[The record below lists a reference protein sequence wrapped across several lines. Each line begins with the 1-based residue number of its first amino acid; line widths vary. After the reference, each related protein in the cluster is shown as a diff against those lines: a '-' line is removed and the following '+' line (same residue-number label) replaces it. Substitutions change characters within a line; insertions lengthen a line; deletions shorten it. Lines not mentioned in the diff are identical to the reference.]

1 MALLLWVV
9 FSGLCGRADG
19 VVRRSPEAREQNAQ
33 NAPNKQ
39 YANQLSQRHCR
50 DPRHSNVCSAHHI
63 EVVPII
69 EKEPAVLVLL
79 GFAMIAVFMVLI
91 MTKKL
96 TPVLALIIVPT
107 IFGLFAGAGLGIG
120 DMVMD
125 SMKSMT
131 STAAL
136 LMFAI
141 IYFGLMIDVGLFDPL
156 VRFILRKLGND
167 PAKVVLG
174 TAILAAAVSLDG
186 DGSTTFILTTAA
198 MLPIYL
204 RLKMSPVVLTCV
216 AGLANGTM
224 NILPWGGPTAR
235 AATALKLDVNDVFV
249 PMIPSLIAG
258 LVVVLVFSWLLGL
271 QERNRLRSVAP
282 EIWEMPSTAGPFS
295 AEAFDGG
302 TSGGGS
308 GTGRGRK
315 GSGPAPVPATGG
327 PAVGGSSVAVLER
340 TETLVD
346 DSDTAMAET
355 ALDPNRKTLRPKLQ
369 WFNLGLTVA
378 VMVMLVADLVPLPFV
393 FMVGSAIALL
403 VNFPKVKDQG
413 AQLVA
418 HAPSIVAVVSMVMAA
433 AVLTGVLKG
442 TGMVEA
448 MSTWLVH
455 IIPADMGPFMAVI
468 TGVLSIPM
476 TFFMSNDAF
485 YFGVLPVLSE
495 TAAHYGVSAA
505 EMARASITGQPF
517 HLQSPLV
524 PAILL
529 LVSLAKVDL
538 GDHHKKVLWRT
549 AVISLVMLGVGMLTG
564 AIGVG

>member
-1 MALLLWVV
+1 M
-9 FSGLCGRADG
+9 
-19 VVRRSPEAREQNAQ
+19 
-33 NAPNKQ
+33 
-39 YANQLSQRHCR
+39 
-50 DPRHSNVCSAHHI
+50 
-63 EVVPII
+63 
-69 EKEPAVLVLL
+69 LVLL

-107 IFGLFAGAGLGIG
+107 VFGLFAGAGLGIG
-120 DMVMD
+120 DMVLESMK

-141 IYFGLMIDVGLFDPL
+141 VYFGLIIDVGLFDPL
-156 VRFILRKLGND
+156 VKFILRKLGND

-198 MLPIYL
+198 MLPVYL

-235 AATALKLDVNDVFV
+235 AATALHLDVNDVFV

-258 LVVVLVFSWLLGL
+258 LVVVFGFAWLLGL
-271 QERNRLRSVAP
+271 QERNRLRATAP
-282 EIWEMPSTAGPFS
+282 EIWGTPDTAEPFT
-295 AEAFDGG
+295 AEKFDGG
-302 TSGGGS
+302 ASDGGTAAAS
-308 GTGRGRK
+308 AGTGRN
-315 GSGPAPVPATGG
+315 GSRTPGTGS
-327 PAVGGSSVAVLER
+327 PAVGGYSPEGSSVAVLER

-346 DSDTAMAET
+346 EQDGGLADT
-355 ALDPNRKTLRPKLQ
+355 ALDPNRSTLRPKLF
-369 WFNLGLTVA
+369 WFNLVLTVA

-393 FMVGSAIALL
+393 FMVGSAIALV
-403 VNFPKVKDQG
+403 VNFPNVKEQG

-418 HAPSIVAVVSMVMAA
+418 HSSSIVAVVSMVMAA
-433 AVLTGVLKG
+433 AVLTGVLTG

-448 MSTWLVH
+448 MSAWLVQ
-455 IIPADMGPFMAVI
+455 IIPTEMGPFLAVI

-495 TAAHYGVSAA
+495 TAAHYGISAA
-505 EMARASITGQPF
+505 EIARASITGQPF

-549 AVISLVMLGVGMLTG
+549 AVVSLVMLGVGMLTG
-564 AIGVG
+564 AIGIG

>member
-1 MALLLWVV
+1 M
-9 FSGLCGRADG
+9 
-19 VVRRSPEAREQNAQ
+19 
-33 NAPNKQ
+33 
-39 YANQLSQRHCR
+39 
-50 DPRHSNVCSAHHI
+50 
-63 EVVPII
+63 
-69 EKEPAVLVLL
+69 LVIL

-107 IFGLFAGAGLGIG
+107 VFGLFAGAGLGIG

-125 SMKSMT
+125 SMKAMT

-224 NILPWGGPTAR
+224 NIVPWGGPTAR
-235 AATALKLDVNDVFV
+235 AASALNIDVNDVFV
-249 PMIPSLIAG
+249 PMLPSLLAGIA
-258 LVVVLVFSWLLGL
+258 VVLAFAWLLGL
-271 QERNRLRSVAP
+271 QERNRLRATQP
-282 EIWEMPSTAGPFS
+282 EIWGAPSTAEPFA
-295 AEAFDGG
+295 AEGFDGG
-302 TSGGGS
+302 TSAGGS
-308 GTGRGRK
+308 GTGNS
-315 GSGPAPVPATGG
+315 GSGRVRGG
-327 PAVGGSSVAVLER
+327 NPGGAAPAVGGSSVAVLER
-340 TETLVD
+340 PETLVD
-346 DSDTAMAET
+346 DSDTAMADT
-355 ALDPNRKTLRPKLQ
+355 ALDPNRKTLRPRLQ

-378 VMVMLVADLVPLPFV
+378 VMGMLIADLVPLPYV

-403 VNFPKVKDQG
+403 VNFPHVKDQA
-413 AQLVA
+413 AQIVA
-418 HAPSIVAVVSMVMAA
+418 HAPSVVAVVSMVMAA
-433 AVLTGVLKG
+433 AVLTGVLTG

-448 MSTWLVH
+448 MSAWLVQ
-455 IIPADMGPFMAVI
+455 IIPSSMGPFMAII

-495 TAAHYGVSAA
+495 TAGHYGISAA

-517 HLQSPLV
+517 HMQSPLV

-538 GDHHKKVLWRT
+538 GDHHKKVLWRSA
-549 AVISLVMLGVGMLTG
+549 AVSLVMLGIGVLTG
-564 AIGVG
+564 AIGIG

>member
-1 MALLLWVV
+1 M
-9 FSGLCGRADG
+9 
-19 VVRRSPEAREQNAQ
+19 
-33 NAPNKQ
+33 
-39 YANQLSQRHCR
+39 
-50 DPRHSNVCSAHHI
+50 
-63 EVVPII
+63 
-69 EKEPAVLVLL
+69 LVLL

-107 IFGLFAGAGLGIG
+107 VFGLFAGAGLGIG
-120 DMVMD
+120 DMVLD

-156 VRFILRKLGND
+156 VKFILRKLGND

-198 MLPIYL
+198 MLPVYL

-235 AATALKLDVNDVFV
+235 AATALHLDVNDVFV

-258 LVVVLVFSWLLGL
+258 LVVVFAFSWLLGL
-271 QERNRLRSVAP
+271 QERNRLRATEP
-282 EIWEMPSTAGPFS
+282 EIWGVPDSP
-295 AEAFDGG
+295 EAFDGG
-302 TSGGGS
+302 TAAAFSSTDRTGS
-308 GTGRGRK
+308 GTP
-315 GSGPAPVPATGG
+315 GSGT
-327 PAVGGSSVAVLER
+327 PAVGGFPAGSSVAVLER

-346 DSDTAMAET
+346 DHDSAMADT
-355 ALDPNRKTLRPKLQ
+355 ALDPNRSTLRPKLI
-369 WFNLGLTVA
+369 WFNLGLTIA

-393 FMVGSAIALL
+393 FMVGSAIALV
-403 VNFPKVKDQG
+403 VNFPNVKEQG
-413 AQLVA
+413 AQLIA

-433 AVLTGVLKG
+433 AVLTGVLTG

-448 MSTWLVH
+448 MSAWLVQ
-455 IIPADMGPFMAVI
+455 IIPSSMGPFMAVI

-495 TAAHYGVSAA
+495 TAGHYGISAA

-564 AIGVG
+564 AIGIG

>member
-1 MALLLWVV
+1 M
-9 FSGLCGRADG
+9 
-19 VVRRSPEAREQNAQ
+19 
-33 NAPNKQ
+33 K
-39 YANQLSQRHCR
+39 
-50 DPRHSNVCSAHHI
+50 
-63 EVVPII
+63 
-69 EKEPAVLVLL
+69 KEPAVLVLL

-107 IFGLFAGAGLGIG
+107 VFGLFAGAGLGLG
-120 DMVMD
+120 PMVMD

-198 MLPIYL
+198 MLPVYL

-258 LVVVLVFSWLLGL
+258 LVVVFVFAWLLGL
-271 QERNRLRSVAP
+271 QERNRLRAAAP
-282 EIWEMPSTAGPFS
+282 EIWGTDNTFG
-295 AEAFDGG
+295 GG
-302 TSGGGS
+302 TAAGGTG
-308 GTGRGRK
+308 GTGRFGFGRK
-315 GSGPAPVPATGG
+315 GTGPAVGVPATG
-327 PAVGGSSVAVLER
+327 GGSSVAVLER
-340 TETLVD
+340 IEDLVD
-346 DSDTAMAET
+346 DRDSAMADT
-355 ALDPNRKTLRPKLQ
+355 ALDPNRATLRPKLF

-378 VMVMLVADLVPLPFV
+378 VMVTLVANIIPLPFV

-413 AQLVA
+413 AQLIA

-433 AVLTGVLKG
+433 AVLTGVLNG
-442 TGMVEA
+442 TGMVKA
-448 MSTWLVH
+448 MSEWLVA
-455 IIPADMGPFMAVI
+455 IIPSDMGPFMAVI

-495 TAAHYGVSAA
+495 TAGHYGISAVD
-505 EMARASITGQPF
+505 MARASITGQPF

-549 AVISLVMLGVGMLTG
+549 AVVSLVMLAVGVLTG
-564 AIGVG
+564 AIGIG

>member
-1 MALLLWVV
+1 M
-9 FSGLCGRADG
+9 RIT
-19 VVRRSPEAREQNAQ
+19 PEWCYST
-33 NAPNKQ
+33 K
-39 YANQLSQRHCR
+39 
-50 DPRHSNVCSAHHI
+50 
-63 EVVPII
+63 
-69 EKEPAVLVLL
+69 KEPAVLVLL

-91 MTKKL
+91 MTKKV
-96 TPVLALIIVPT
+96 TPVLALIIIPT

-120 DMVMD
+120 PMVMD

-198 MLPIYL
+198 MLPVYL

-249 PMIPSLIAG
+249 PMVPSLIVG
-258 LVVVLVFSWLLGL
+258 LIVVLVFSWLLGL
-271 QERNRLRSVAP
+271 QERNRLRSTVP
-282 EIWEMPSTAGPFS
+282 EIWGQGVE
-295 AEAFDGG
+295 FDGG
-302 TSGGGS
+302 TLAAGS
-308 GTGRGRK
+308 TGTGRFGFGRN
-315 GSGPAPVPATGG
+315 GSGPRVSGPRVSG
-327 PAVGGSSVAVLER
+327 PAGGGLPAGDGSVAVLER
-340 TETLVD
+340 TEVLVD
-346 DSDTAMAET
+346 DRDTAMADT
-355 ALDPNRKTLRPKLQ
+355 ALDPNRKTLRPKLF

-378 VMVMLVADLVPLPFV
+378 VMVTLVANVIPLPFV

-413 AQLVA
+413 AQLIA

-433 AVLTGVLKG
+433 AVLTGVLNG
-442 TGMVEA
+442 TGMVKA
-448 MSTWLVH
+448 MSEWLVQ
-455 IIPADMGPFMAVI
+455 IIPADMGPFMAII

-505 EMARASITGQPF
+505 DMARASITGQPF

-549 AVISLVMLGVGMLTG
+549 AVISLVMLGVGVLTG
-564 AIGVG
+564 AIGIG

>member
-1 MALLLWVV
+1 M
-9 FSGLCGRADG
+9 
-19 VVRRSPEAREQNAQ
+19 
-33 NAPNKQ
+33 
-39 YANQLSQRHCR
+39 
-50 DPRHSNVCSAHHI
+50 
-63 EVVPII
+63 
-69 EKEPAVLVLL
+69 LVLL

-107 IFGLFAGAGLGIG
+107 VFGLFAGAGLGIG
-120 DMVMD
+120 DMVLD

-156 VRFILRKLGND
+156 VKFILRKLGND

-198 MLPIYL
+198 MLPVYL

-258 LVVVLVFSWLLGL
+258 LVVVFAFSWLLGL
-271 QERNRLRSVAP
+271 QERNRLRAIAP
-282 EIWEMPSTAGPFS
+282 EIWGTPSSAEPFTP
-295 AEAFDGG
+295 EAFDGG
-302 TSGGGS
+302 TAAGGS
-308 GTGRGRK
+308 GTGRT
-315 GSGPAPVPATGG
+315 GSRTPGTGTPG
-327 PAVGGSSVAVLER
+327 TGTPAVGGFPSGSGVAGSSLALLER

-346 DSDTAMAET
+346 DHDTAMADT
-355 ALDPNRKTLRPKLQ
+355 ALDPNRSTLRPKLF

-393 FMVGSAIALL
+393 FMVGSAIALV
-403 VNFPKVKDQG
+403 VNFPRVKEQG
-413 AQLVA
+413 AQLIA

-448 MSTWLVH
+448 MSAWLVQ
-455 IIPADMGPFMAVI
+455 IIPSDMGPFMAVI

-564 AIGVG
+564 AIGIG

>member
-1 MALLLWVV
+1 M
-9 FSGLCGRADG
+9 
-19 VVRRSPEAREQNAQ
+19 
-33 NAPNKQ
+33 
-39 YANQLSQRHCR
+39 
-50 DPRHSNVCSAHHI
+50 
-63 EVVPII
+63 
-69 EKEPAVLVLL
+69 LVIL

-107 IFGLFAGAGLGIG
+107 VFGLFAGAGLGIG
-120 DMVMD
+120 DMVLE

-156 VRFILRKLGND
+156 VKFILRKLGND

-198 MLPIYL
+198 MLPVYL

-258 LVVVLVFSWLLGL
+258 LVVVFAFAWLLGL
-271 QERNRLRSVAP
+271 QERNRLRATAP
-282 EIWEMPSTAGPFS
+282 EIWGVPDTAEKFDDGTAAGGSVTGGSTAGRQ
-295 AEAFDGG
+295 
-302 TSGGGS
+302 GS
-308 GTGRGRK
+308 RTPGTG
-315 GSGPAPVPATGG
+315 SPAGLSPQ
-327 PAVGGSSVAVLER
+327 GSSVAVLER
-340 TETLVD
+340 TETPLED
-346 DSDTAMAET
+346 QDHGLADT
-355 ALDPNRKTLRPKLQ
+355 ALDPNRATLRPKLF

-393 FMVGSAIALL
+393 FMVGSAIALV
-403 VNFPKVKDQG
+403 VNFPKVKEQG

-418 HAPSIVAVVSMVMAA
+418 HSSSIVAVVSMVMAA
-433 AVLTGVLKG
+433 AVLTGVLTG

-448 MSTWLVH
+448 MSAWLVQ
-455 IIPADMGPFMAVI
+455 IIPSDMGPFMAVI

-495 TAAHYGVSAA
+495 TAGHYGISAA

-549 AVISLVMLGVGMLTG
+549 AVVSLVMLGVGMLTG
-564 AIGVG
+564 AIGIG

>member
-1 MALLLWVV
+1 M
-9 FSGLCGRADG
+9 
-19 VVRRSPEAREQNAQ
+19 
-33 NAPNKQ
+33 
-39 YANQLSQRHCR
+39 
-50 DPRHSNVCSAHHI
+50 
-63 EVVPII
+63 
-69 EKEPAVLVLL
+69 LVLL

-107 IFGLFAGAGLGIG
+107 VFGLFAGAGLGIG
-120 DMVMD
+120 PMVMD

-156 VRFILRKLGND
+156 VKFILRKLGND

-198 MLPIYL
+198 MLPVYL

-249 PMIPSLIAG
+249 PMVPSLIVG
-258 LVVVLVFSWLLGL
+258 LIVVLVFSWLLGL
-271 QERNRLRSVAP
+271 QERNRLRTVAP
-282 EIWEMPSTAGPFS
+282 EIWGDVADPS
-295 AEAFDGG
+295 EAFDGG
-302 TSGGGS
+302 NGRGGAVAAGTGAGGTGKGGSRFGAGPSKTAGKPGTGGG
-308 GTGRGRK
+308 TG
-315 GSGPAPVPATGG
+315 V
-327 PAVGGSSVAVLER
+327 VVLER
-340 TETLVD
+340 TEELVD
-346 DSDTAMAET
+346 EQDTAMADT
-355 ALDPNRKTLRPKLQ
+355 ALDPNRATLRPKLF
-369 WFNLGLTVA
+369 WFNLALTVA
-378 VMVMLVADLVPLPFV
+378 VMVTLVANIIPLPFV

-413 AQLVA
+413 AQLIA

-433 AVLTGVLKG
+433 AVLTGVLNG
-442 TGMVEA
+442 TGMVKA
-448 MSTWLVH
+448 MSEWLVQ

-468 TGVLSIPM
+468 TGLLSIPM

-495 TAAHYGVSAA
+495 TAAHYGVGAA
-505 EMARASITGQPF
+505 DMARASITGQPF

-529 LVSLAKVDL
+529 LVSLAKVEL

-549 AVISLVMLGVGMLTG
+549 AVISLVMLAVGVLTG
-564 AIGVG
+564 AIGIG

>member
-1 MALLLWVV
+1 M
-9 FSGLCGRADG
+9 
-19 VVRRSPEAREQNAQ
+19 
-33 NAPNKQ
+33 
-39 YANQLSQRHCR
+39 
-50 DPRHSNVCSAHHI
+50 
-63 EVVPII
+63 
-69 EKEPAVLVLL
+69 LVLL

-107 IFGLFAGAGLGIG
+107 VFGLFAGAGLGIG
-120 DMVMD
+120 PMVLD

-198 MLPIYL
+198 MLPVYL

-235 AATALKLDVNDVFV
+235 AASALKLDVNDVFV
-249 PMIPSLIAG
+249 PMVPSLIAG
-258 LVVVLVFSWLLGL
+258 LIVVLVFSWLLGL
-271 QERNRLRSVAP
+271 QERNRLRSTAP
-282 EIWEMPSTAGPFS
+282 EIWGVPDSAESLVGDADGAAGGSTAG
-295 AEAFDGG
+295 
-302 TSGGGS
+302 GS
-308 GTGRGRK
+308 GNRHGRK
-315 GSGPAPVPATGG
+315 GPGASPLSPE
-327 PAVGGSSVAVLER
+327 GSSVAVLER
-340 TETLVD
+340 TDSLVD
-346 DSDTAMAET
+346 DRDSAMADT
-355 ALDPNRKTLRPKLQ
+355 ALDPNRNTLRPKLF

-378 VMVMLVADLVPLPFV
+378 VMVTLVANVIPLPFV

-403 VNFPKVKDQG
+403 VNFPKVKDQS
-413 AQLVA
+413 AQLIA

-433 AVLTGVLKG
+433 AVLTGVLNG
-442 TGMVEA
+442 TGMVKA
-448 MSTWLVH
+448 MSEWLVQ
-455 IIPADMGPFMAVI
+455 IIPADMGPLMAII

-549 AVISLVMLGVGMLTG
+549 AVISLVMLGVGVLTG
-564 AIGVG
+564 AIGIG

>member
-1 MALLLWVV
+1 M
-9 FSGLCGRADG
+9 
-19 VVRRSPEAREQNAQ
+19 
-33 NAPNKQ
+33 
-39 YANQLSQRHCR
+39 
-50 DPRHSNVCSAHHI
+50 
-63 EVVPII
+63 
-69 EKEPAVLVLL
+69 LVLL

-107 IFGLFAGAGLGIG
+107 VFGLFAGAGLGIG
-120 DMVMD
+120 PMVMD

-198 MLPIYL
+198 MLPVYL

-258 LVVVLVFSWLLGL
+258 LVVVFVFSWLLGL
-271 QERNRLRSVAP
+271 QERNRLRATAP
-282 EIWEMPSTAGPFS
+282 EIWGTDNT
-295 AEAFDGG
+295 FDGG
-302 TSGGGS
+302 SADGGS
-308 GTGRGRK
+308 GTGRFGFGRTASTPAGGVAAGRPST
-315 GSGPAPVPATGG
+315 GS
-327 PAVGGSSVAVLER
+327 SSVAVLER
-340 TETLVD
+340 TEDLVD
-346 DSDTAMAET
+346 DRDSAMADT
-355 ALDPNRKTLRPKLQ
+355 ALDPNRATLRPKLF

-378 VMVMLVADLVPLPFV
+378 VMVTLVANIIPLPFV
-393 FMVGSAIALL
+393 FMVGSAVALL

-413 AQLVA
+413 AQLIA

-433 AVLTGVLKG
+433 AVLTGVLNG
-442 TGMVEA
+442 TGMVKA
-448 MSTWLVH
+448 MSEWLVA
-455 IIPADMGPFMAVI
+455 IIPSDMGPFMAVI

-495 TAAHYGVSAA
+495 TAGHYGVSAVD
-505 EMARASITGQPF
+505 MARASITGQPF

-549 AVISLVMLGVGMLTG
+549 AVISLVMLGVGVLTG
-564 AIGVG
+564 AIGIG

>member
-1 MALLLWVV
+1 M
-9 FSGLCGRADG
+9 
-19 VVRRSPEAREQNAQ
+19 
-33 NAPNKQ
+33 
-39 YANQLSQRHCR
+39 
-50 DPRHSNVCSAHHI
+50 
-63 EVVPII
+63 
-69 EKEPAVLVLL
+69 LVIL

-107 IFGLFAGAGLGIG
+107 VFGLFAGAGLGMG
-120 DMVMD
+120 DMVLD

-156 VRFILRKLGND
+156 VKFILRKLGND

-174 TAILAAAVSLDG
+174 TALLAAAVSLDG

-224 NILPWGGPTAR
+224 NIVPWGGPTAR
-235 AATALKLDVNDVFV
+235 AATALEIDVNDVFV
-249 PMIPSLIAG
+249 PMLPSLIAG
-258 LVVVLVFSWLLGL
+258 VAVVLAFAWLLGI
-271 QERNRLRSVAP
+271 QERNRLRATQP
-282 EIWEMPSTAGPFS
+282 EIWAVPDT

-302 TSGGGS
+302 APAGGT

-315 GSGPAPVPATGG
+315 GSNPGG
-327 PAVGGSSVAVLER
+327 AAPAVGGLSPEGSSVAVLDRPE
-340 TETLVD
+340 ELVD
-346 DSDTAMAET
+346 DSDTAMADT
-355 ALDPNRKTLRPKLQ
+355 ALDPNRSTLRPKLF
-369 WFNLGLTVA
+369 WFNLALTVA
-378 VMVMLVADLVPLPFV
+378 VMGMLIADLVPLPYV

-403 VNFPKVKDQG
+403 VNFPNVKDQG
-413 AQLVA
+413 TQLVA

-433 AVLTGVLKG
+433 AVLTGVLTG

-448 MSTWLVH
+448 MSAWLVQ
-455 IIPADMGPFMAVI
+455 IIPSSMGPFMAVI

-495 TAAHYGVSAA
+495 TAGHYGISAA

-517 HLQSPLV
+517 HMQSPLV

-538 GDHHKKVLWRT
+538 GDHHKKVLWRS
-549 AVISLVMLGVGMLTG
+549 AVVSLVMLGIGMLTG
-564 AIGVG
+564 AIGIG

>member
-1 MALLLWVV
+1 M
-9 FSGLCGRADG
+9 
-19 VVRRSPEAREQNAQ
+19 
-33 NAPNKQ
+33 
-39 YANQLSQRHCR
+39 
-50 DPRHSNVCSAHHI
+50 
-63 EVVPII
+63 
-69 EKEPAVLVLL
+69 LVLL

-107 IFGLFAGAGLGIG
+107 VFGLFAGAGLGIG
-120 DMVMD
+120 PMVLD

-198 MLPIYL
+198 MLPVYL

-235 AATALKLDVNDVFV
+235 AASALKISVSDVFV
-249 PMIPSLIAG
+249 PMIPSLVAG
-258 LVVVLVFSWLLGL
+258 LVVVFVFAWLLGL
-271 QERNRLRSVAP
+271 QERNRLRTVAP
-282 EIWEMPSTAGPFS
+282 EIW
-295 AEAFDGG
+295 AEGAEFDGG
-302 TSGGGS
+302 AAAGSTGGTGTGGDG
-308 GTGRGRK
+308 GTGRFGFARK
-315 GSGPAPVPATGG
+315 ASGPVGAGAPAAGGTG
-327 PAVGGSSVAVLER
+327 VAVLER
-340 TETLVD
+340 PEDLVD
-346 DSDTAMAET
+346 DRDSAMADT
-355 ALDPNRKTLRPKLQ
+355 ALDPNRATLRPKLF

-378 VMVMLVADLVPLPFV
+378 VMVTLVANIIPLPFV
-393 FMVGSAIALL
+393 FMVGAAIALL
-403 VNFPKVKDQG
+403 VNFPKVKDQS
-413 AQLVA
+413 AQLIA

-433 AVLTGVLKG
+433 AVLTGVLNG
-442 TGMVEA
+442 TGMVKA
-448 MSTWLVH
+448 MSEWLVQ

-495 TAAHYGVSAA
+495 TAAHYGVGAA
-505 EMARASITGQPF
+505 DMARASITGQPF

-549 AVISLVMLGVGMLTG
+549 AVISLVMLGVGVFTG
-564 AIGVG
+564 AIGIG

>member
-1 MALLLWVV
+1 M
-9 FSGLCGRADG
+9 
-19 VVRRSPEAREQNAQ
+19 
-33 NAPNKQ
+33 
-39 YANQLSQRHCR
+39 
-50 DPRHSNVCSAHHI
+50 
-63 EVVPII
+63 
-69 EKEPAVLVLL
+69 LVLL

-120 DMVMD
+120 PMVMD

-156 VRFILRKLGND
+156 VKFILRKLGND

-198 MLPIYL
+198 MLPVYL

-249 PMIPSLIAG
+249 PMVPSLIVG
-258 LVVVLVFSWLLGL
+258 LIVVLVFSWLLGL
-271 QERNRLRSVAP
+271 QERNRLRTVAP
-282 EIWEMPSTAGPFS
+282 EIWGDVADPSD
-295 AEAFDGG
+295 AFDGG
-302 TSGGGS
+302 TGRGGSVAAGSGSGSGSGRGRFGFGRTSPTAGKPGSGGGS
-308 GTGRGRK
+308 G
-315 GSGPAPVPATGG
+315 V
-327 PAVGGSSVAVLER
+327 VVLER
-340 TETLVD
+340 PETLVD
-346 DSDTAMAET
+346 DNDTAMADT
-355 ALDPNRKTLRPKLQ
+355 ALDPNRTTLRPKLF

-378 VMVMLVADLVPLPFV
+378 VMVTLVANIVPLPFV

-413 AQLVA
+413 AQLIA

-433 AVLTGVLKG
+433 AVLTGVLNG
-442 TGMVEA
+442 TGMVKA
-448 MSTWLVH
+448 MSEWLVQ

-495 TAAHYGVSAA
+495 TAAHYGVGAA
-505 EMARASITGQPF
+505 DMARASITGQPF

-549 AVISLVMLGVGMLTG
+549 AVISIVMLGVGVLTG
-564 AIGVG
+564 AIGIG

>member
-1 MALLLWVV
+1 M
-9 FSGLCGRADG
+9 
-19 VVRRSPEAREQNAQ
+19 
-33 NAPNKQ
+33 
-39 YANQLSQRHCR
+39 
-50 DPRHSNVCSAHHI
+50 
-63 EVVPII
+63 
-69 EKEPAVLVLL
+69 LVLL

-107 IFGLFAGAGLGIG
+107 VFGLFAGAGLGIG

-174 TAILAAAVSLDG
+174 TALLAAAVSLDG

-224 NILPWGGPTAR
+224 NIVPWGGPTAR
-235 AATALKLDVNDVFV
+235 AASALKIDVNEVFV
-249 PMIPSLIAG
+249 PMIPSLVAG
-258 LVVVLVFSWLLGL
+258 LAVVLVFAWILGL
-271 QERNRLRSVAP
+271 QERNRLRATQP
-282 EIWEMPSTAGPFS
+282 EIWGTPETAEG
-295 AEAFDGG
+295 FDGG
-302 TSGGGS
+302 AAAGRAGSTGRGGS
-308 GTGRGRK
+308 GRR
-315 GSGPAPVPATGG
+315 GSGDGSAPVPATGG
-327 PAVGGSSVAVLER
+327 PAVGGSSIAVLER

-346 DSDTAMAET
+346 DADTAMADT

-369 WFNLGLTVA
+369 WFNLALTVA
-378 VMVMLVADLVPLPFV
+378 VMGMLVADLVPLPYV

-403 VNFPKVKDQG
+403 VNFPHVKDQG
-413 AQLVA
+413 AQLIA

-448 MSTWLVH
+448 MSAWLVQ
-455 IIPADMGPFMAVI
+455 IIPSSMGPLMAVI

-495 TAAHYGVSAA
+495 TAAHYGISAA

-517 HLQSPLV
+517 HMQSPLV

-538 GDHHKKVLWRT
+538 GDHHKKVLWRS
-549 AVISLVMLGVGMLTG
+549 AVVSLVMLAVGMLTG
-564 AIGVG
+564 AIGIH

>member
-1 MALLLWVV
+1 M
-9 FSGLCGRADG
+9 
-19 VVRRSPEAREQNAQ
+19 
-33 NAPNKQ
+33 
-39 YANQLSQRHCR
+39 
-50 DPRHSNVCSAHHI
+50 
-63 EVVPII
+63 
-69 EKEPAVLVLL
+69 LVLL

-107 IFGLFAGAGLGIG
+107 VFGLFAGAGLGIG
-120 DMVMD
+120 DMVLE

-156 VRFILRKLGND
+156 VKFILRKLGND

-198 MLPIYL
+198 MLPVYL

-235 AATALKLDVNDVFV
+235 AATALHLDVNDVFV

-258 LVVVLVFSWLLGL
+258 LVVVFGFAWLLGL
-271 QERNRLRSVAP
+271 QERNRLRATAP
-282 EIWEMPSTAGPFS
+282 EIWGVPDTA
-295 AEAFDGG
+295 EKFDGG
-302 TSGGGS
+302 ASDGGTAASSASTGPTGS
-308 GTGRGRK
+308 RTPGTG
-315 GSGPAPVPATGG
+315 S
-327 PAVGGSSVAVLER
+327 PAVGGYSPEGSSVAVLER
-340 TETLVD
+340 TEMLVED
-346 DSDTAMAET
+346 QDGGLTDT
-355 ALDPNRKTLRPKLQ
+355 ALDPNRSTLRPKLF
-369 WFNLGLTVA
+369 WFNLVLTVA

-393 FMVGSAIALL
+393 FMVGSAIALV
-403 VNFPKVKDQG
+403 VNFPKVKEQG

-418 HAPSIVAVVSMVMAA
+418 HSSSIVAVVSMVMAA
-433 AVLTGVLKG
+433 AVLTGVLTG

-448 MSTWLVH
+448 MSAWLVQ
-455 IIPADMGPFMAVI
+455 IIPSSMGPFMAVI

-495 TAAHYGVSAA
+495 TAAHYGISAA

-549 AVISLVMLGVGMLTG
+549 AVVSLVMLGVGMLTG
-564 AIGVG
+564 AIGIG

>member
-1 MALLLWVV
+1 M
-9 FSGLCGRADG
+9 
-19 VVRRSPEAREQNAQ
+19 
-33 NAPNKQ
+33 
-39 YANQLSQRHCR
+39 
-50 DPRHSNVCSAHHI
+50 
-63 EVVPII
+63 
-69 EKEPAVLVLL
+69 LVIL

-107 IFGLFAGAGLGIG
+107 VFGLFAGAGLGIG

-156 VRFILRKLGND
+156 MKFILRKLGND

-198 MLPIYL
+198 MLPVYL

-235 AATALKLDVNDVFV
+235 AATALKIDVNDVFV
-249 PMIPSLIAG
+249 PMIPSLVAG
-258 LVVVLVFSWLLGL
+258 LVVVFAFAWLLGL
-271 QERNRLRSVAP
+271 QERNRLRATAP
-282 EIWEMPSTAGPFS
+282 EIWGVPDTA
-295 AEAFDGG
+295 EEFDGG
-302 TSGGGS
+302 TSATAS

-315 GSGPAPVPATGG
+315 GGNPGGAAPTGG
-327 PAVGGSSVAVLER
+327 SVAVLER

-346 DSDTAMAET
+346 DHDSAMADT
-355 ALDPNRKTLRPKLQ
+355 ALDPNRSTLRPKLF
-369 WFNLGLTVA
+369 WFNLALTVA
-378 VMVMLVADLVPLPFV
+378 VMVVLVANIIPLPFV
-393 FMVGSAIALL
+393 FMVGAAIALL

-413 AQLVA
+413 AQLIA

-448 MSTWLVH
+448 MSAWLVQ
-455 IIPADMGPFMAVI
+455 IIPSSMGPFMAVI
-468 TGVLSIPM
+468 TGILSIPM

-495 TAAHYGVSAA
+495 TAAHYGVGAA
-505 EMARASITGQPF
+505 DMARASITGQPF

-549 AVISLVMLGVGMLTG
+549 AVISLVMLGVGLLTG
-564 AIGVG
+564 AIGIG

>member
-1 MALLLWVV
+1 M
-9 FSGLCGRADG
+9 
-19 VVRRSPEAREQNAQ
+19 
-33 NAPNKQ
+33 
-39 YANQLSQRHCR
+39 
-50 DPRHSNVCSAHHI
+50 
-63 EVVPII
+63 
-69 EKEPAVLVLL
+69 LVIL

-107 IFGLFAGAGLGIG
+107 VFGLFAGAGLGIG

-156 VRFILRKLGND
+156 VKFILRKLGND

-198 MLPIYL
+198 MLPVYL

-235 AATALKLDVNDVFV
+235 AATALKIDVNDVFV
-249 PMIPSLIAG
+249 PMIPSLVAG
-258 LVVVLVFSWLLGL
+258 LVVVFAFSWLLGL
-271 QERNRLRSVAP
+271 QERNRLRATAP
-282 EIWEMPSTAGPFS
+282 EIWGTPSTAEPFM
-295 AEAFDGG
+295 AEEFDGG
-302 TSGGGS
+302 TTAGGS
-308 GTGRGRK
+308 RTGVSGAGRGRK
-315 GSGPAPVPATGG
+315 GGNPGG
-327 PAVGGSSVAVLER
+327 AAPAVGVSPAGSSVAVLER
-340 TETLVD
+340 TDTLLE
-346 DSDTAMAET
+346 DSSAGLTDT
-355 ALDPNRKTLRPKLQ
+355 ALDPNRSTLRPKLF
-369 WFNLGLTVA
+369 WFNLALTVA
-378 VMVMLVADLVPLPFV
+378 VMVVLVANVVPLPFV
-393 FMVGSAIALL
+393 FMVGAAIALL

-413 AQLVA
+413 AQLIA

-448 MSTWLVH
+448 MSAWLVQ
-455 IIPADMGPFMAVI
+455 IIPTSMGPFMAVI

-495 TAAHYGVSAA
+495 TAAHYGVGAA
-505 EMARASITGQPF
+505 DMARASITGQPF

-564 AIGVG
+564 AIGIG

>member
-1 MALLLWVV
+1 M
-9 FSGLCGRADG
+9 
-19 VVRRSPEAREQNAQ
+19 
-33 NAPNKQ
+33 
-39 YANQLSQRHCR
+39 
-50 DPRHSNVCSAHHI
+50 
-63 EVVPII
+63 
-69 EKEPAVLVLL
+69 LVIL

-107 IFGLFAGAGLGIG
+107 VFGLFAGAGLGIG

-156 VRFILRKLGND
+156 VKFILRKLGND

-198 MLPIYL
+198 MLPVYL

-235 AATALKLDVNDVFV
+235 AATALKIDVNDVFV
-249 PMIPSLIAG
+249 PMIPSLVAG
-258 LVVVLVFSWLLGL
+258 LVVVFAFSWLLGL
-271 QERNRLRSVAP
+271 QERNRLRATAP
-282 EIWEMPSTAGPFS
+282 EIWGVPDTA
-295 AEAFDGG
+295 AEFDGG
-302 TSGGGS
+302 TSTGGSLAGGTAS
-308 GTGRGRK
+308 GTGRK
-315 GSGPAPVPATGG
+315 GGNPGG
-327 PAVGGSSVAVLER
+327 AAPAVDRSPAGTSVAVLEH
-340 TETLVD
+340 T
-346 DSDTAMAET
+346 DSLAEDSGTGLADT
-355 ALDPNRKTLRPKLQ
+355 ALDPNRSTLRPKLF
-369 WFNLGLTVA
+369 WFNLALTVA
-378 VMVMLVADLVPLPFV
+378 VMVVLVANVIPLPFV
-393 FMVGSAIALL
+393 FMVGAAIALL
-403 VNFPKVKDQG
+403 VNFPRVKDQG
-413 AQLVA
+413 AQLIA

-442 TGMVEA
+442 TGMVGA
-448 MSTWLVH
+448 MSAWLVQ
-455 IIPADMGPFMAVI
+455 IIPSSMGPFMAVL

-495 TAAHYGVSAA
+495 TAAHYGVGAA
-505 EMARASITGQPF
+505 DMARASITGQPF

-564 AIGVG
+564 AIGIG

>member
-1 MALLLWVV
+1 M
-9 FSGLCGRADG
+9 
-19 VVRRSPEAREQNAQ
+19 
-33 NAPNKQ
+33 
-39 YANQLSQRHCR
+39 
-50 DPRHSNVCSAHHI
+50 
-63 EVVPII
+63 
-69 EKEPAVLVLL
+69 LVLL

-120 DMVMD
+120 GMVMD

-141 IYFGLMIDVGLFDPL
+141 VYFGLMIDVGLFDPL
-156 VRFILRKLGND
+156 VKFILRKLGND

-198 MLPIYL
+198 MLPVYL

-235 AATALKLDVNDVFV
+235 AATALKVDVNDVFV
-249 PMIPSLIAG
+249 PMVPSLIAG
-258 LVVVLVFSWLLGL
+258 LVVVFVFSWLLGL
-271 QERNRLRSVAP
+271 QERNRLRATAP
-282 EIWEMPSTAGPFS
+282 EIWGDVADAGDV
-295 AEAFDGG
+295 FDGG
-302 TSGGGS
+302 THRGGS
-308 GTGRGRK
+308 GSTPSAAKPG
-315 GSGPAPVPATGG
+315 TGG
-327 PAVGGSSVAVLER
+327 GAGVGLLES

-346 DSDTAMAET
+346 LADTGLTAT
-355 ALDPNRKTLRPKLQ
+355 ALDPNRKTLRPKLF

-378 VMVMLVADLVPLPFV
+378 VMVMLVANLVPLPYV

-403 VNFPKVKDQG
+403 VNFPKVKEQG

-433 AVLTGVLKG
+433 AVLTGVLNG
-442 TGMVEA
+442 TGMVKE
-448 MSTWLVH
+448 MSAWLVH
-455 IIPADMGPFMAVI
+455 IIPAEMGPFMAVI
-468 TGVLSIPM
+468 TGLLSIPM

-495 TAAHYGVSAA
+495 TAAHYGISGA

-529 LVSLAKVDL
+529 LVSLAKVEL

-549 AVISLVMLGVGMLTG
+549 AVISVVMLAVGMLTG
-564 AIGVG
+564 AIGIG

>member
-1 MALLLWVV
+1 
-9 FSGLCGRADG
+9 
-19 VVRRSPEAREQNAQ
+19 
-33 NAPNKQ
+33 
-39 YANQLSQRHCR
+39 
-50 DPRHSNVCSAHHI
+50 
-63 EVVPII
+63 
-69 EKEPAVLVLL
+69 VLVLL

-120 DMVMD
+120 AMVLE

-198 MLPIYL
+198 MLPVYL

-235 AATALKLDVNDVFV
+235 AASALKISVSEVFV

-258 LVVVLVFSWLLGL
+258 LVVVFVFAWLLGL
-271 QERNRLRSVAP
+271 QERNRLRAVAP
-282 EIWEMPSTAGPFS
+282 EIWASADTHDGGSAATAGRF
-295 AEAFDGG
+295 GL
-302 TSGGGS
+302 
-308 GTGRGRK
+308 GRK
-315 GSGPAPVPATGG
+315 APRPGVSGPAA
-327 PAVGGSSVAVLER
+327 GGSSLAVLDR
-340 TETLVD
+340 TDELVD
-346 DSDTAMAET
+346 ELDSAMADT
-355 ALDPNRKTLRPKLQ
+355 ALDPNRATLRPKLQ

-378 VMVMLVADLVPLPFV
+378 IMVLLVADLVPLPFV

-403 VNFPKVKDQG
+403 VNFPKLKDQS
-413 AQLVA
+413 AQLIA

-433 AVLTGVLKG
+433 AVLTGVLNG
-442 TGMVEA
+442 TGMVKA
-448 MSTWLVH
+448 MSTWLVQ
-455 IIPADMGPFMAVI
+455 IIPSDMGPLMAVI

-495 TAAHYGVSAA
+495 TASHYGVSAA

-549 AVISLVMLGVGMLTG
+549 AVISLVMLGVGVLTG
-564 AIGVG
+564 AIGIG

>member
-1 MALLLWVV
+1 M
-9 FSGLCGRADG
+9 
-19 VVRRSPEAREQNAQ
+19 
-33 NAPNKQ
+33 
-39 YANQLSQRHCR
+39 
-50 DPRHSNVCSAHHI
+50 
-63 EVVPII
+63 
-69 EKEPAVLVLL
+69 LVLL

-91 MTKKL
+91 MTTKL

-107 IFGLFAGAGLGIG
+107 VFGLFAGAGLGIG
-120 DMVMD
+120 DMVME

-174 TAILAAAVSLDG
+174 TAVLAAAVSLDG

-224 NILPWGGPTAR
+224 NIVPWGGPTAR
-235 AATALKLDVNDVFV
+235 AASALNIDVNDVFV
-249 PMIPSLIAG
+249 PMIPSLLAG
-258 LVVVLVFSWLLGL
+258 IVVVFAFAWLLGL
-271 QERNRLRSVAP
+271 QERNRLRATQP
-282 EIWEMPSTAGPFS
+282 EIWGTPSTAEPFT

-302 TSGGGS
+302 AHPSGGASDS
-308 GTGRGRK
+308 GAGRGRK
-315 GSGPAPVPATGG
+315 VTNPGG
-327 PAVGGSSVAVLER
+327 AAPAVGSSSVAVLER
-340 TETLVD
+340 TEDLVD
-346 DSDTAMAET
+346 EHDSAMADT
-355 ALDPNRKTLRPKLQ
+355 ALDPNRSTLRPKLQ

-378 VMVMLVADLVPLPFV
+378 VMGMLIADLVPLPYV

-403 VNFPKVKDQG
+403 VNFPNVKDQA
-413 AQLVA
+413 AQIVA
-418 HAPSIVAVVSMVMAA
+418 HAPSVVAVVSMVMAA
-433 AVLTGVLKG
+433 AVLTGVLTG

-448 MSTWLVH
+448 MSAWLVQ
-455 IIPADMGPFMAVI
+455 IIPSSMGPLMAVI

-495 TAAHYGVSAA
+495 TAGHYGISAA

-517 HLQSPLV
+517 HMQSPLV

-538 GDHHKKVLWRT
+538 GDHHKKVLWRS
-549 AVISLVMLGVGMLTG
+549 AVVSLVMLGIGMLTG
-564 AIGVG
+564 AIGIG

>member
-1 MALLLWVV
+1 VRITPLW
-9 FSGLCGRADG
+9 C
-19 VVRRSPEAREQNAQ
+19 RSQ
-33 NAPNKQ
+33 K
-39 YANQLSQRHCR
+39 
-50 DPRHSNVCSAHHI
+50 
-63 EVVPII
+63 
-69 EKEPAVLVLL
+69 KEPAVLVLL

-120 DMVMD
+120 DMVLD

-198 MLPIYL
+198 MLPVYL

-235 AATALKLDVNDVFV
+235 AASALKISVSEVFV

-258 LVVVLVFSWLLGL
+258 LAVVFVFAWLLGL

-282 EIWEMPSTAGPFS
+282 EIWGDVADS
-295 AEAFDGG
+295 ADAFASGKSGSSKSDGG
-302 TSGGGS
+302 TAGGGS

-315 GSGPAPVPATGG
+315 VSSPAGG
-327 PAVGGSSVAVLER
+327 APAVGGSSVAVLER
-340 TETLVD
+340 PETLVD
-346 DSDTAMAET
+346 DQDAAMADT

-403 VNFPKVKDQG
+403 VNFPKVKDQS
-413 AQLVA
+413 AQLIA

-433 AVLTGVLKG
+433 AVLTGVLNG
-442 TGMVEA
+442 TGMVKE

-564 AIGVG
+564 AVGIG

>member
-1 MALLLWVV
+1 M
-9 FSGLCGRADG
+9 
-19 VVRRSPEAREQNAQ
+19 
-33 NAPNKQ
+33 
-39 YANQLSQRHCR
+39 
-50 DPRHSNVCSAHHI
+50 
-63 EVVPII
+63 
-69 EKEPAVLVLL
+69 LVLL

-107 IFGLFAGAGLGIG
+107 VFGLFAGAGLGIG
-120 DMVMD
+120 DMVLD

-174 TAILAAAVSLDG
+174 TALLAAAVSLDG

-224 NILPWGGPTAR
+224 NIVPWGGPTAR
-235 AATALKLDVNDVFV
+235 AASALKIDVNEVFV

-258 LVVVLVFSWLLGL
+258 LAVVLVFAWVLGL
-271 QERNRLRSVAP
+271 QERNRLRATQP
-282 EIWEMPSTAGPFS
+282 EIWGTPSTAEPFT

-302 TSGGGS
+302 TPAGSGRTGRGGS
-308 GTGRGRK
+308 GRGT
-315 GSGPAPVPATGG
+315 APVPATGG
-327 PAVGGSSVAVLER
+327 PAVGGEGSSVAVLER

-346 DSDTAMAET
+346 DSDTAMADT
-355 ALDPNRKTLRPKLQ
+355 ALDPNRETLRPKLQ

-378 VMVMLVADLVPLPFV
+378 VMGMLIADLVPLPYV

-403 VNFPKVKDQG
+403 VNFPHVKDQG
-413 AQLVA
+413 KQLVA

-433 AVLTGVLKG
+433 AVLTGVLTG

-448 MSTWLVH
+448 MSAWLVQ
-455 IIPADMGPFMAVI
+455 IIPSSMGPLMAVI

-495 TAAHYGVSAA
+495 TAAHYGISSA

-517 HLQSPLV
+517 HMQSPLV

-538 GDHHKKVLWRT
+538 GDHHKKVLWRS
-549 AVISLVMLGVGMLTG
+549 AVVALVMLAVGMLTG
-564 AIGVG
+564 AIGIG

>member
-1 MALLLWVV
+1 M
-9 FSGLCGRADG
+9 
-19 VVRRSPEAREQNAQ
+19 
-33 NAPNKQ
+33 
-39 YANQLSQRHCR
+39 
-50 DPRHSNVCSAHHI
+50 
-63 EVVPII
+63 
-69 EKEPAVLVLL
+69 LVLL

-107 IFGLFAGAGLGIG
+107 VFGLFAGAGLGIG
-120 DMVMD
+120 DMVLD

-198 MLPIYL
+198 MLPVYL

-235 AATALKLDVNDVFV
+235 AATALKIDVNDVFV

-258 LVVVLVFSWLLGL
+258 LVVVFAFAWLLGL
-271 QERNRLRSVAP
+271 QERNRLRAIAP
-282 EIWEMPSTAGPFS
+282 EIWGMPDTAEQFTPEEFDGGSTAGGS
-295 AEAFDGG
+295 
-302 TSGGGS
+302 GS
-308 GTGRGRK
+308 GT
-315 GSGPAPVPATGG
+315 APVPATGG

-340 TETLVD
+340 NEILADATLVD
-346 DSDTAMAET
+346 DRDSAMADT
-355 ALDPNRKTLRPKLQ
+355 ALDPNRKTLRPKLL

-403 VNFPKVKDQG
+403 VNFPNVKDQG
-413 AQLVA
+413 AQLIA

-433 AVLTGVLKG
+433 AVLTGVLTG

-448 MSTWLVH
+448 MSAWLVQ
-455 IIPADMGPFMAVI
+455 IIPTSMGPFMAII

-495 TAAHYGVSAA
+495 TAAHYGISAA

-549 AVISLVMLGVGMLTG
+549 AVISLVMLGVGVLTG
-564 AIGVG
+564 AIGIG

>member
-1 MALLLWVV
+1 
-9 FSGLCGRADG
+9 
-19 VVRRSPEAREQNAQ
+19 
-33 NAPNKQ
+33 
-39 YANQLSQRHCR
+39 
-50 DPRHSNVCSAHHI
+50 
-63 EVVPII
+63 
-69 EKEPAVLVLL
+69 
-79 GFAMIAVFMVLI
+79 MIAVFMVLI

-107 IFGLFAGAGLGIG
+107 IFGLCAGAGLGIG
-120 DMVMD
+120 PMVMD

-198 MLPIYL
+198 MLPVYL

-249 PMIPSLIAG
+249 PMVPSLIAG
-258 LVVVLVFSWLLGL
+258 LIVVLAFSWLLGL
-271 QERNRLRSVAP
+271 QERNRLHSVAP
-282 EIWEMPSTAGPFS
+282 EIWGAGDAGMS
-295 AEAFDGG
+295 DGG
-302 TSGGGS
+302 A
-308 GTGRGRK
+308 GRFGFGFGRK
-315 GSGPAPVPATGG
+315 GTGPRLQGPGAAVPAAGL
-327 PAVGGSSVAVLER
+327 ASVAVLDR
-340 TETLVD
+340 TEGLVD
-346 DSDTAMAET
+346 ASDSAMADT
-355 ALDPNRKTLRPKLQ
+355 ALDPNRKTLRPKLF

-378 VMVMLVADLVPLPFV
+378 VMGTLVANVVPLPFV
-393 FMVGSAIALL
+393 FMVGSAVALL

-413 AQLVA
+413 AQLIA

-433 AVLTGVLKG
+433 AVLTGVLNG
-442 TGMVEA
+442 TGMVKA
-448 MSTWLVH
+448 MSTWLVQV
-455 IIPADMGPFMAVI
+455 IPADMGPLMAVI
-468 TGVLSIPM
+468 TGLLSIPM

-495 TAAHYGVSAA
+495 TAAHYGVGAA
-505 EMARASITGQPF
+505 DMARASITGQPF

-549 AVISLVMLGVGMLTG
+549 AVISLVMLGVGVLTG
-564 AIGVG
+564 AIGIG